1 MDAGNGLNTIKPL
14 WERNGVLSFLCGRLY
29 TEIKTRC
36 KASVRFLWKCVCALV
51 NQGQL
56 QEAKVKSVRGNI
68 YEWTFTLL

>member
-1 MDAGNGLNTIKPL
+1 MGAGNCLNIIKPL
-14 WERNGVLSFLCGRLY
+14 WERNGSLSFFCGTI
-29 TEIKTRC
+29 TEVKKCC
-36 KASVRFLWKCVCALV
+36 KASIRFLWKCVCAPV